1 MEMRPNLILAMLFLL
16 GAANASPRGEE
27 IYRKL
32 CADCHG
38 KEGQGVEGEVE
49 DPLHGKLSLLAL
61 AGKIERTMPEDDPG
75 ACVGEDAKAVAD
87 YIFHAFYSPS
97 ARKNKAVRQDL
108 ARLTVPQ
115 FRTSVADVVASF
127 RGGSGN
133 LPPKER
139 GLTGSYYGRRGFN
152 GDKELAGKDKFKRV
166 EPGIQ
171 FDFGAAVPLL
181 PEGVAFPAT
190 DEFSIRWEG
199 GLWAPATGE
208 YEFVMKTRNGAVLW
222 VNNHDWEGGRLIDG
236 EVASSN
242 EVRELSGR
250 VFLTGGRAYPL
261 RLEFFKFKEVNASIE
276 LWWKAPDG
284 VLEPIPTRVL
294 TPNWTH
300 ESLIVKTPFPADDRS
315 AGYERGTAVSREWFE
330 AVTDAAIEASE
341 YVSSHLDDLA
351 RVKKDDPARDEK
363 IRTFAM
369 DFVERA
375 WRRDF
380 PEAERAKFLEE
391 RLGQGRDLE
400 AGVKR
405 LVLLSLTSPKFLYP
419 AVTEP
424 EGNWG
429 VASRLALALWDS
441 VPDQRLRDA
450 ASKGQLST
458 REQVA
463 KEAWRMLYDARARA
477 KLAGYFEH
485 WLELDRAAQISKDQK
500 RFPEFSPEVLTDLRT
515 SLDLFLEDVVWGES
529 SDYRQLLLADGLFL
543 NARLAAIY
551 GAQPPKDGF
560 QKVALPGQGRAGVV
574 THPYLLT
581 SFAYHDNTS
590 PVHRGVFLTR
600 HIVGMSLK
608 PPPEAIKF
616 EDSRFDPNL
625 TMREKV
631 TEMTRSQSC
640 QGCHATINPLGF
652 SLEHFDAIGRWRTK
666 EKNKPIVSAGEFID
680 NTGAEIKLSGARDL
694 ATYAATSP
702 SAHASFIAQLF
713 DHIAKQPA
721 ESYGPD
727 TDQRLLDSFTRS
739 GFKIRDLLVEIAV
752 TSALDHPPASSLT
765 ANR

>member
-1 MEMRPNLILAMLFLL
+1 METRPIIILALAFLL
-16 GAANASPRGEE
+16 GSAIASPRGEE

-38 KEGQGVEGEVE
+38 VKGEGVDGEVD
-49 DPLHGKLSLLAL
+49 DPLHGKLSLVAL
-61 AGKIERTMPEDDPG
+61 AGKIERTMPDDDVG

-87 YIFHAFYSPS
+87 YIFHAFYSPA
-97 ARKNKAVRQDL
+97 ARRDKPVRQEL

-139 GLTGSYYGRRGFN
+139 GLTGNYFGRRGFN

-166 EPGIQ
+166 DPGIQ
-171 FDFGAAVPLL
+171 FDFGAGLPAL
-181 PEGVAFPAT
+181 PEGVTFPAT

-199 GLWAPATGE
+199 GLLVPATGE
-208 YEFVMKTRNGAVLW
+208 YEFVVKTRNGAVLW
-222 VNNHDWEGGRLIDG
+222 VNNHEWEGGQLVDA
-236 EVASSN
+236 EVASGN
-242 EVRELSGR
+242 EVREASGR
-250 VFLTGGRAYPL
+250 VFLIAGRTYPV
-261 RLEFFKFKEVNASIE
+261 RLEFFKFKEVNASIG
-276 LWWKAPDG
+276 LWWKVPDG
-284 VLEPIPTRVL
+284 VLEPVPTRVL
-294 TPNWTH
+294 IPNWTH
-300 ESLIVKTPFPADDRS
+300 ESLVLKTPFPADDRS

-330 AVTDAAIEASE
+330 AITDAAVEASD
-341 YVSSHLDDLA
+341 YVATHLDDLA
-351 RVKKDDPARDEK
+351 RVKKDDPAREEK

-380 PEAERAKFLEE
+380 PEAERAKFMEE
-391 RLGQGRDLE
+391 KLGKGDKLD
-400 AGVKR
+400 ASVKH
-405 LVLLSLTSPKFLYP
+405 LVVLTLTSPKFLYP
-419 AVTEP
+419 SITEP

-450 ASKGQLST
+450 AGKGQLAT
-458 REQVA
+458 REQVV

-477 KLAGYFEH
+477 KLAGFFEH
-485 WLELDRAAQISKDQK
+485 WLELDRAAQISKDHK

-529 SDYRQLLLADGLFL
+529 SDYRKLLQDDGLFL
-543 NARLAAIY
+543 NGRLAGIY
-551 GAQPPKDGF
+551 GAQPPTEGF

-590 PVHRGVFLTR
+590 PIHRGVFLTR

-631 TEMTRSQSC
+631 TEMTRSQNC
-640 QGCHATINPLGF
+640 MGCHATINPLGF

-666 EKNKPIVSAGEFID
+666 EKNKPIQSAGEFID
-680 NTGAEIKLSGARDL
+680 SNGAEIKLNGARDL
-694 ATYAATSP
+694 ANYAATSP

-713 DHIAKQPA
+713 DHLAKQPA

-727 TDQRLLDSFTRS
+727 TEERLLGSFTSS

-752 TSALDHPPASSLT
+752 ICALDHPPTSSLT
-765 ANR
+765 ATR